1 MKYFETI
8 KCEDLEVFNLSYHK
22 KRIQN
27 TVGLNISLEE
37 YIYPPSDKLLK
48 CKVIYDDTGVIDISY
63 DSYVPKKINNFK
75 LVYDDDIIYNKK
87 SINRIELDKLLEYKD
102 DEDEIIIVKNG
113 LLTDTSIANIAIY
126 YENGWITPRLPLLEG
141 TCRARLVDAA
151 KIKEKDI
158 TVDMLKSS
166 KKIATL
172 NAMVDFNE
180 IIDFTIKDEKY
191 DYKSFTK

>member
-48 CKVIYDDTGVIDISY
+48 CKVIYDDTGVIEISY
-63 DSYVPKKINNFK
+63 DSYLAKKINSFK
-75 LVYDDDIIYNKK
+75 LVYDDNINYNKK
-87 SINRIELDKLLEYKD
+87 SINRLELEKLLEYKD

-126 YENGWITPRLPLLEG
+126 YENEWITPRLPLLEG
-141 TCRARLVDAA
+141 TCRSRLIDEA

-166 KKIATL
+166 EKIATL

-180 IIDFTIKDEKY
+180 IIDFTIKD
-191 DYKSFTK
+191 